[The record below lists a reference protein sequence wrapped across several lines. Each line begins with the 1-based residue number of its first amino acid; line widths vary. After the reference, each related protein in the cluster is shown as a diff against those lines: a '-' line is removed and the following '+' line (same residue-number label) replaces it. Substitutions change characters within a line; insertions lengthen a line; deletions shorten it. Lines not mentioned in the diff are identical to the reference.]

1 MLGSRARHLDPDSV
15 PHRVSQLS
23 SHTTPELIGMKVLH
37 EVIRKRDARMAVR
50 EEARAARTEVGKC
63 RMGHGQAVRASGE
76 GERVVCWRFG
86 G

>member
-1 MLGSRARHLDPDSV
+1 
-15 PHRVSQLS
+15 
-23 SHTTPELIGMKVLH
+23 
-37 EVIRKRDARMAVR
+37 MAVR